1 MVIILNKQP
10 NITENTKKAFIEA
23 FCIIN
28 RQKPIEKITIQELTK
43 KAGYNRCTFYQYFK
57 DIYDLRDHIEN
68 IVIDHVKENFQK
80 NISKDNFSETFIAA
94 FTKIQ
99 SEKAIYFDLLL
110 DRKNRSHFIE
120 RLNFEVSSIFI
131 EKFNLS
137 LDDLRTKYFVEIY
150 FSIVIT
156 AISCWIDQKR
166 DLTLENLSNLIR
178 EILTDG
184 IISKIIFKY

>member
-1 MVIILNKQP
+1 M
-10 NITENTKKAFIEA
+10 
-23 FCIIN
+23 
-28 RQKPIEKITIQELTK
+28 
-43 KAGYNRCTFYQYFK
+43 
-57 DIYDLRDHIEN
+57 RDQIEN